1 MKRHHVSPARIS
13 TKHFFFRETSMS
25 IRKTFGFSI
34 ALSVLAL
41 VATSPASAERMCY
54 PYPDG
59 GPGGYNKL
67 THQCNGMNI
76 HELPVVSVKGQKAV
90 PVTGGVHGTTNT
102 TVSNKVGPATP
113 K

>member
-1 MKRHHVSPARIS
+1 
-13 TKHFFFRETSMS
+13 MS
-25 IRKTFGFSI
+25 IRKTFGFSL
-34 ALSVLAL
+34 ALSVVAL

-67 THQCNGMNI
+67 THDCNPMNI
-76 HELPVVSVKGQKAV
+76 HELPVTRLKGQKANV
-90 PVTGGVHGTTNT
+90 VTGGVHGTTNT
-102 TVSNKVGPATP
+102 TESNKVGPAIP

>member
-1 MKRHHVSPARIS
+1 
-13 TKHFFFRETSMS
+13 MS
-25 IRKTFGFSI
+25 IHKTFAFSI
-34 ALSVLAL
+34 ALSALAL
-41 VATSPASAERMCY
+41 AATSPASAERMCY

-67 THQCNGMNI
+67 THECNPMNI
-76 HELPVVSVKGQKAV
+76 HELPVSHVTGQKANV
-90 PVTGGVHGTTNT
+90 VTGGVHGTTNT